1 MKRWVKVLLS
11 IIIIVSSILLYAR
24 FVSTKGFKVLEYKL
38 VDAKLPNN
46 FNGLKIVHFSDI
58 HYGRT
63 TNIESIK
70 EVVKEINILKPDIVI
85 FTGDL
90 YENNLDI
97 LDKETK
103 NIIAELGKI
112 NVTLG
117 KYAITGD
124 SDKKNY
130 KNIMTEAG
138 FTLIDDDSAYIYY
151 NDITPIKITNNLEN
165 TDDMFTIGVIHE
177 PDNIDNMNLDGFNVV
192 LAGHSLNGQ
201 IRIPF
206 YGGII
211 KKTGA
216 KKYTDSYYELNNTK
230 FYISNGLGT
239 ENFSFRFNNK
249 PSINFYRLTNY

>member
-11 IIIIVSSILLYAR
+11 IMIVMSLLLIYAR
-24 FVSTKGFKVLEYKL
+24 FISTKGFKVLEYAI
-38 VDAKLPNN
+38 VDKELPNN
-46 FNGLKIVHFSDI
+46 FNGLKIVHFGDI

-63 TNIESIK
+63 TNLDTIK
-70 EVVKEINILKPDIVI
+70 NVVKEINTLKPDIVI

-103 NIIAELGKI
+103 NIINELGKI

-130 KNIMTEAG
+130 EDIMIESR
-138 FTLIDDDSAYIYY
+138 FTLINDDSAYIYHD
-151 NDITPIKITNNLEN
+151 DITPIKITNNLEN
-165 TDDMFTIGVIHE
+165 VDDMFTIGVIHE
-177 PDNIDNMNLDGFNVV
+177 PDDIDKVNLDGFNII

-211 KKTGA
+211 KRTGA
-216 KKYTDSYYELNNTK
+216 KKYTDSYYELDNTK

>member
-1 MKRWVKVLLS
+1 MKKWVKILLS
-11 IIIIVSSILLYAR
+11 IIVLISLIIAYAR
-24 FVSTKGFKVLEYKL
+24 FISTKGFKVLEYAII
-38 VDAKLPNN
+38 DSELPSN
-46 FNGLKIVHFSDI
+46 FNGLKIVHLSDI

-63 TNIESIK
+63 TNIDTIK
-70 EVVKEINILKPDIVI
+70 NVVNEINILKPDIVV

-90 YENNLDI
+90 YENNLNI
-97 LDKETK
+97 LDKEAKSIIDELK
-103 NIIAELGKI
+103 NIK
-112 NVTLG
+112 VTLG

-130 KNIMTEAG
+130 ESIITESG
-138 FTLIDDDSAYIYY
+138 FTLIDNDSAYIYY
-151 NDITPIKITNNLEN
+151 NDVTPIKITNNLEN
-165 TDDMFTIGVIHE
+165 IEEVFTIGIIHE
-177 PDNIDNMNLDGFNVV
+177 PDNIDNMSLDNFNIV

-211 KKTGA
+211 KRTGA

-239 ENFSFRFNNK
+239 EDFSFRFNNK